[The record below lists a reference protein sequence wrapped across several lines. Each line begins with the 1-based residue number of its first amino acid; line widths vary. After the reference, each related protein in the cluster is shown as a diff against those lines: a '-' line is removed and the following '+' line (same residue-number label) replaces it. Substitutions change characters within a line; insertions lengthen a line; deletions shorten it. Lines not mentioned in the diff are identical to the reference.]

1 MCYYYDEDLKFF
13 KDGDEIMKE
22 VIVSA
27 GLVYIYLNGYL
38 ENERLH
44 IQSIDTYSCLEKWLL
59 STCNRGFNN
68 S

>member
-44 IQSIDTYSCLEKWLL
+44 IQSIDTYS
-59 STCNRGFNN
+59 
-68 S
+68 

>member
-13 KDGDEIMKE
+13 KYGDEIMKE

-44 IQSIDTYSCLEKWLL
+44 INK
-59 STCNRGFNN
+59 GFNN

>member
-38 ENERLH
+38 EN
-44 IQSIDTYSCLEKWLL
+44 
-59 STCNRGFNN
+59 
-68 S
+68 